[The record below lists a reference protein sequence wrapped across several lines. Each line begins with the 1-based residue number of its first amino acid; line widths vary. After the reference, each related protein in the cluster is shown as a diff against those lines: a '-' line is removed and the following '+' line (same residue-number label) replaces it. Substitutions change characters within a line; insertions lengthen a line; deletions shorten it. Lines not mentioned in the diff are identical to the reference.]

1 MRVVVFGATGMVGQG
16 ALRECLRDP
25 DVERVVSVV
34 RSPGGIQND
43 KLREI
48 VYQDFLN
55 FASIE
60 SELTGI
66 DACLYCLG
74 VTSSGMSEDAYAR
87 VTYSFTIAA
96 AQTLLR
102 LNPGMSFVFISG
114 AGADSSERG
123 RSMWA
128 RVKGKTENALLAM
141 PFGGVYVFR
150 PGLIQPLN
158 GITSKTASYR
168 LIYALT
174 GPLLTLARRFWP
186 KFVTTTQELGQAML
200 AAAKRKSG
208 KHVFEAKEIRAVL
221 TSHS

>member
-1 MRVVVFGATGMVGQG
+1 VH
-16 ALRECLRDP
+16 
-25 DVERVVSVV
+25 
-34 RSPGGIQND
+34 
-43 KLREI
+43 
-48 VYQDFLN
+48 QDFLN

-74 VTSSGMSEDAYAR
+74 VTSSGMTEDAYAR
-87 VTYSFTIAA
+87 VTYGFTIAA

-141 PFGGVYVFR
+141 PFGAVYVFR
-150 PGLIQPLN
+150 PGLIQPLD
-158 GITSKTASYR
+158 GITSKTASYQ
-168 LIYALT
+168 LIYGLT

-186 KFVTTTQELGQAML
+186 KFVTTTQELAQAML
-200 AAAKRKSG
+200 AAAKRKTG
-208 KHVFEAKEIRAVL
+208 KQVFEAKEIRAVL